1 MSSAVERQKAYYAN
15 TASHY
20 DDMHNEPEHLLALH
34 LLTAFIE
41 LHNIRSILDVGAG
54 TGRAM
59 GWLKQR
65 FPDLVVKG
73 VEPVEQLRKQ
83 AYAKGISPTDLVAG
97 DGYAL
102 PFKPE
107 SFDLVCEFAVLHH
120 VEQPN
125 RVVAEMSRVAS
136 RMVCISDCNFMG
148 QGSNWLRLLKCLI
161 YVAGLWPLANWIKTR
176 GKGYT
181 YSEGDG
187 IAYSYSVFQSL
198 RVLRQHWKDIRL
210 IRTSAGTD
218 RRWITMLSAG
228 QILVIAAQ
236 SRAERQ
242 Q

>member
-1 MSSAVERQKAYYAN
+1 
-15 TASHY
+15 
-20 DDMHNEPEHLLALH
+20 MHEEPEHLLALH

-41 LHNIRSILDVGAG
+41 RYDIRSILDVGAG

-65 FPDLVVKG
+65 YPDLIVKG
-73 VEPVEQLRKQ
+73 VEPVQQLRDK
-83 AYAKGISPTDLVAG
+83 AYAKGISPNDLVVG

-102 PFKPE
+102 PFEPH

-148 QGSNWLRLLKCLI
+148 QGPNWVRLLKCLI
-161 YVAGLWPLANWIKTR
+161 YVAGLWPTANWIKTR

-187 IAYSYSVFQSL
+187 IAYSYSAFQSL
-198 RVLRQHWKDIRL
+198 KVLRRHWKDIRL
-210 IRTSAGTD
+210 ISTSASID
-218 RRWITMLSAG
+218 WQWLTMLSAAHV
-228 QILVIAAQ
+228 LVIATQ
-236 SRAERQ
+236 SLPELQ
-242 Q
+242 